1 MGDNNGERAGRLTC
15 EFEIADCE
23 IQNQLR
29 RVDRKSR
36 IEGFFAPFT
45 IMHHLLEIWFSW
57 VLSGGYVGI
66 IVLMAMGSTP
76 LPVPAEAVLPPA
88 AFLAAQG
95 KLNPAGVILAGTLG
109 AYLGAAFMYWI
120 SRWIGRP
127 LVLRF
132 GRFILLTPNKLEH
145 AEHWL
150 NRYEAG
156 GVFFARVL
164 PVVRHLISIPAGIVR
179 MNFAVFSFVTILGS
193 AISCSILA
201 YLGHRAYLA
210 EPELLTNPEAMVHFI
225 RGQSGSILLIVTLF
239 AALYMLTLR
248 LMKPRSCS
256 RS

>member
-1 MGDNNGERAGRLTC
+1 
-15 EFEIADCE
+15 
-23 IQNQLR
+23 
-29 RVDRKSR
+29 
-36 IEGFFAPFT
+36 
-45 IMHHLLEIWFSW
+45 MHHLLEIWFSW

-76 LPVPAEAVLPPA
+76 LPVPAEVVLPPA

-95 KLNPAGVILAGTLG
+95 KLNPAGVILAGTFG

-127 LVLRF
+127 LILRF
-132 GRFILLTPNKLEH
+132 GRFILLTPSKLEH

-156 GVFFARVL
+156 GVFFARLL

-179 MNFAVFSFVTILGS
+179 MNFPVFSLVTILGS

-201 YLGHRAYLA
+201 YLGHRAYLV
-210 EPELLTNPEAMVHFI
+210 EPELLTNPEALVHFI
-225 RGQSGSILLIVTLF
+225 RGQSGGILLVVTVF
-239 AALYMLTLR
+239 AALYILAVR
-248 LMKPRSCS
+248 LMKPDS
-256 RS
+256 RA

>member
-1 MGDNNGERAGRLTC
+1 
-15 EFEIADCE
+15 
-23 IQNQLR
+23 
-29 RVDRKSR
+29 V
-36 IEGFFAPFT
+36 
-45 IMHHLLEIWFSW
+45 HHLLEIWFGW

-66 IVLMAMGSTP
+66 IVLMAMGSMP

-95 KLNPAGVILAGTLG
+95 KLNPVGVVLAGTLG
-109 AYLGAAFMYWI
+109 AYLGAAAMYWI

-132 GRFILLTPNKLEH
+132 GRFIFLTPKKLED

-150 NRYEAG
+150 NRYESG
-156 GVFFARVL
+156 GVFFARIL
-164 PVVRHLISIPAGIVR
+164 PIVRHLISIPAGIVR
-179 MNFAVFSFVTILGS
+179 MNFGLFSLVTILGS

-201 YLGHRAYLA
+201 YLGHRAYLV

-225 RGQSGSILLIVTLF
+225 RGQSGGILLVVTLF

-248 LMKPRSCS
+248 LMKPRSGS
-256 RS
+256 

>member
-1 MGDNNGERAGRLTC
+1 
-15 EFEIADCE
+15 
-23 IQNQLR
+23 
-29 RVDRKSR
+29 
-36 IEGFFAPFT
+36 
-45 IMHHLLEIWFSW
+45 MHHLLEIWFSW

-201 YLGHRAYLA
+201 YFAYCYALRCTLYADVALNEAAFVFALLSAELGFLGYLEGCGHA
-210 EPELLTNPEAMVHFI
+210 W
-225 RGQSGSILLIVTLF
+225 
-239 AALYMLTLR
+239 
-248 LMKPRSCS
+248 PRSQP
-256 RS
+256 

>member
-1 MGDNNGERAGRLTC
+1 
-15 EFEIADCE
+15 
-23 IQNQLR
+23 
-29 RVDRKSR
+29 
-36 IEGFFAPFT
+36 
-45 IMHHLLEIWFSW
+45 MHHLLEIWFGW

-66 IVLMAMGSTP
+66 IILMAMGSTP

-95 KLNPAGVILAGTLG
+95 KLNPVGVILAGTLG

-179 MNFAVFSFVTILGS
+179 MNFVVFSLVTILGS

-201 YLGHRAYLA
+201 YLGHRAYLI

-225 RGQSGSILLIVTLF
+225 RGQSRGILLVVTLF

-248 LMKPRSCS
+248 LMKPRSGS

>member
-1 MGDNNGERAGRLTC
+1 
-15 EFEIADCE
+15 
-23 IQNQLR
+23 
-29 RVDRKSR
+29 V
-36 IEGFFAPFT
+36 
-45 IMHHLLEIWFSW
+45 HHLLEIWFGW
-57 VLSGGYVGI
+57 VLSGGYIGI
-66 IVLMAMGSTP
+66 IVLMAMGSMP

-95 KLNPAGVILAGTLG
+95 KLNPVGVVLAGTLG
-109 AYLGAAFMYWI
+109 AYLGAAAMYWI

-132 GRFILLTPNKLEH
+132 GRFIFLTPKKLED

-164 PVVRHLISIPAGIVR
+164 PIVRHLISIPAGIVR
-179 MNFAVFSFVTILGS
+179 MNFPLFSLVTILGS

-201 YLGHRAYLA
+201 YLGHRAYLV

-225 RGQSGSILLIVTLF
+225 RSQSGGILLIVTLF

-248 LMKPRSCS
+248 LMKPRSGS
-256 RS
+256 

>member
-1 MGDNNGERAGRLTC
+1 
-15 EFEIADCE
+15 
-23 IQNQLR
+23 
-29 RVDRKSR
+29 
-36 IEGFFAPFT
+36 
-45 IMHHLLEIWFSW
+45 MHHFVHIWFSW

-76 LPVPAEAVLPPA
+76 LPVPAEAVMPPA

-95 KLNPAGVILAGTLG
+95 KLNPVGVILAGTLG
-109 AYLGAAFMYWI
+109 AYIGAAAMYWI

-127 LVLRF
+127 LVLQF

-164 PVVRHLISIPAGIVR
+164 PVVRHLISIPAGVVR
-179 MNFAVFSFVTILGS
+179 MNFAVFSLVTIFGS

-201 YLGHRAYLA
+201 YLGHRAYLV
-210 EPELLTNPEAMVHFI
+210 EPELLTNPEALVHFI
-225 RGQSGSILLIVTLF
+225 RGQSGGILLVVTLF

-248 LMKPRSCS
+248 LMKPR
-256 RS
+256 RSGSQP

>member
-1 MGDNNGERAGRLTC
+1 VNFGLRILDFRLNYDGPITDRRREIPRHRSDDN
-15 EFEIADCE
+15 
-23 IQNQLR
+23 
-29 RVDRKSR
+29 
-36 IEGFFAPFT
+36 
-45 IMHHLLEIWFSW
+45 MHHFLQIWFGW

-95 KLNPAGVILAGTLG
+95 RLNPVGVILAGTLG
-109 AYLGAAFMYWI
+109 AYLGAALMYWI

-127 LVLRF
+127 LVLQF

-179 MNFAVFSFVTILGS
+179 MNFVVFSLVTILGS

-201 YLGHRAYLA
+201 YLGHRAYLV
-210 EPELLTNPEAMVHFI
+210 EPDLLTNPEAMVHFI
-225 RGQSGSILLIVTLF
+225 RGQSRGILLVVTLF

-248 LMKPRSCS
+248 LMKPRSGS